1 MKKIHSIKEHWR
13 ELFLSTVMGISLV
26 AFIAAF
32 IFHPFATMLLDGSCY
47 LAFGFIVAFSCCR
60 PNSLPSEK
68 IWNTF
73 GDTVTIC
80 LLLMFLTELIMAIS
94 CYSHLSF
101 LEFWGFIL
109 ALIVL
114 YIVAFFFFVIYAC
127 DYKQRKQQQALS
139 V

>member
-1 MKKIHSIKEHWR
+1 MEKIYLIKEHWR
-13 ELFLSTVMGISLV
+13 ELFFSLVMGFALV
-26 AFIAAF
+26 AFIMAF
-32 IFHPFATMLLDGSCY
+32 IFHPFAAMLLDGSCY
-47 LAFGFIVAFSCCR
+47 LAFGFIVAFSCCS

-73 GDTVTIC
+73 GDTVTVC
-80 LLLMFLTELIMAIS
+80 LLLMFLTELIMTIF
-94 CYSHLSF
+94 CYSHLTF

-114 YIVAFFFFVIYAC
+114 YIAAFFFFVIYAC
-127 DYKQRKQQQALS
+127 DYKQRKLQQALS